1 MKTTTDIQRSKKA
14 EIMDAAELVGK
25 RIRECRNANGLRRDE
40 LADRVHISDSQVTR
54 YETGKCTPSIEC
66 VLNFAKAL
74 GVGVEVLLQDY
85 MDPTNAGDDSL
96 TPECIKKV
104 RGLPENRKKSFLS
117 FCNEWD
123 T

>member
-74 GVGVEVLLQDY
+74 GVSYSTVNRWEND
-85 MDPTNAGDDSL
+85 
-96 TPECIKKV
+96 K
-104 RGLPENRKKSFLS
+104 GLPTFKAMKASAE
-117 FCNEWD
+117 
-123 T
+123 